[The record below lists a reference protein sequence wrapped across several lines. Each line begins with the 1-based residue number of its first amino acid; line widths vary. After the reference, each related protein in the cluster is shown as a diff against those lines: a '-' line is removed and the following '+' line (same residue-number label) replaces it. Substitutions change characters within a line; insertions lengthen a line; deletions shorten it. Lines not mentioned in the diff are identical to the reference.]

1 MSAHHSE
8 VSSESNRGDNHVVF
22 HINCRGIVCRPCLQ
36 QPSVP
41 AGCRR
46 RRGLEGR
53 ATHPSSL
60 SDPWLPLGT
69 PDWPPSFREMR
80 GRVCFVE
87 LVFWSV
93 RGGGMRDPCAA
104 WRCSQPHGEL
114 GLSRRGEIR
123 VDLQHAGLIYSSLNL
138 SVGTIGTFPGA
149 AKCPDFCLSPLHRIW
164 DSKRNIAGQART
176 TKVGRYHDAPSHVCC
191 CRIAQCI
198 TVQPF
203 VPRPISLRPPGTRR
217 RVLFPDPRATVGT
230 TATHQDVPMSVFCH
244 AGSYPFE

>member
-1 MSAHHSE
+1 VSAHHSE

-114 GLSRRGEIR
+114 GLSRRGEMR
-123 VDLQHAGLIYSSLNL
+123 PFGPCPVP
-138 SVGTIGTFPGA
+138 PGRLPFICA
-149 AKCPDFCLSPLHRIW
+149 VCMPHQRPLHKGTQCLGGLGLVSGSTCGGRSRPGEPW
-164 DSKRNIAGQART
+164 AGR
-176 TKVGRYHDAPSHVCC
+176 GRS
-191 CRIAQCI
+191 
-198 TVQPF
+198 
-203 VPRPISLRPPGTRR
+203 
-217 RVLFPDPRATVGT
+217 
-230 TATHQDVPMSVFCH
+230 
-244 AGSYPFE
+244 

>member
-41 AGCRR
+41 AGCRQ

-93 RGGGMRDPCAA
+93 RGGGLRDPCGV

-114 GLSRRGEIR
+114 GLSRRGEMR
-123 VDLQHAGLIYSSLNL
+123 PFGPCPVP
-138 SVGTIGTFPGA
+138 PGRLPFICA
-149 AKCPDFCLSPLHRIW
+149 VCMPHQRPLHKGTQCLGGLGLV
-164 DSKRNIAGQART
+164 SGST
-176 TKVGRYHDAPSHVCC
+176 CGGRSRPGGLGPAVDGPSGGHMPAPGFAMRERASVCVC
-191 CRIAQCI
+191 VCG
-198 TVQPF
+198 VVWGGF
-203 VPRPISLRPPGTRR
+203 
-217 RVLFPDPRATVGT
+217 
-230 TATHQDVPMSVFCH
+230 
-244 AGSYPFE
+244 